1 MLKAKVALLAI
12 TLVFSFMA
20 FNPALPTAVAQPET
34 KINILSNPFGASG
47 YVLSFAL
54 ADMINKNSTW
64 LRAACLETK
73 SSTVNVR
80 TVAQDPEKRKNHLV
94 FTSSYTN
101 LDAARANPPFKK
113 PYTTIRWVGKTI
125 VVGATFISSSPK
137 IRKPQDMIGKRV
149 ALGARGATTD
159 IGPSAILDAWGI
171 KDKVKLS
178 YLPWGPGKTAFLD
191 GTVDVHI
198 LSAIDIGGGHFSP
211 PPAGAEIMASPKP
224 VYFID
229 ADEKTCQKAREKT
242 GYPIYPYPVP
252 AGALGKKQPDP
263 ILMQSQVLAWYA
275 DLAMDDK
282 VVYEISRVM
291 WENAAKFAEKHA
303 TGKGIT
309 QENIHMVPGLT
320 EKDMHPGALKFAKEK
335 GLKIG
340 R

>member
-1 MLKAKVALLAI
+1 MHKIKFVLPVIALGLI
-12 TLVFSFMA
+12 VGFM
-20 FNPALPTAVAQPET
+20 NPQISMAASQPET

-64 LRAACLETK
+64 LRATCLETK
-73 SSTVNVR
+73 SSTVNVK
-80 TVAQDPEKRKNHLV
+80 TVADKPEKRKNTLI
-94 FTSSYTN
+94 FSSAYTN
-101 LDAARANPPFKK
+101 LKASRGDPPFKG
-113 PYTTIRWVGKTI
+113 PYTSIRWVGKTI
-125 VVGATFISSSPK
+125 VVGAAFISSSPK

-159 IGPSAILDAWGI
+159 LGPGAVLDAWGI

-178 YLPWGPGKTAFLD
+178 NLPWGPGKTAFID

-198 LSAIDIGGGHFSP
+198 LSAIDIGGGKFKP

-229 ADEKTCQKAREKT
+229 VDEEVCRKAREKT
-242 GYPIYPYPVP
+242 GYPIFPFPVP
-252 AGALGKKQPDP
+252 AGALGPKQPDP
-263 ILMQSQVLAWYA
+263 IVMQAQVIAWYA
-275 DLAMDDK
+275 DLALDEK
-282 VVYEISRVM
+282 VVYEISRIM
-291 WENAAKFAEKHA
+291 WENAEQFAEKHV
-303 TGKGIT
+303 TGQGIT
-309 QENIHMVPGLT
+309 KENLHMVPGLT

-340 R
+340 N